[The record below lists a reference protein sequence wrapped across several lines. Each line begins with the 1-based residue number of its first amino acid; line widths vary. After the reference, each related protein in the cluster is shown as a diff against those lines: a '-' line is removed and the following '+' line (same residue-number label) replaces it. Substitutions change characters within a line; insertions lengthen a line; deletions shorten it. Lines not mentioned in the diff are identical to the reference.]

1 MLRTVVRKPIF
12 MATRKAK
19 VVLFCLLILLGLALL
34 FYGVFFHFTNVWAQQ
49 DDTTVFAK
57 SEPALIKEVSIG
69 GVTRDASGS
78 LKQTYT
84 GQPPQ
89 ACPT

>member
-1 MLRTVVRKPIF
+1 MDLTDKKTKIVI
-12 MATRKAK
+12 
-19 VVLFCLLILLGLALL
+19 FCLLTL
-34 FYGVFFHFTNVWAQQ
+34 FGAAVFIYGIFFHFTNVWAQQ
-49 DDTTVFAK
+49 DDSTVFAK

-69 GVTRDASGS
+69 GVTRDSSGS

-84 GQPPQ
+84 GKPPQ